1 MRRLI
6 MALLLIA
13 TPAAAAEVV
22 PVPRERPPGIGE
34 KAVPVPKP
42 RLKPRDLVKARSTVE
57 AVAPTQEEETPAP
70 EKPAKRPGKTWPG
83 ASGGWP
89 DGAVAE
95 ARSQCDALLAGM
107 DIDYDRLAPLGKDGG
122 CGAPAPVAVTAID
135 GVSLEPA
142 ATMTCA
148 LAAALHQ
155 WIASDLQPAAK
166 RRLATRVTTI
176 HTASSYVC
184 RRRNNASSGKLSE
197 HGRANALDMSGF
209 SFAKSKAVAVGGD
222 GWGAS
227 LLGSIGLSGGN
238 SFLNDIRTAAC
249 RHFTTVLGPGSDPYH
264 GDHFHVDVLERRGG
278 YRICK

>member
-6 MALLLIA
+6 MALLLA
-13 TPAAAAEVV
+13 TTPAQAAEIV
-22 PVPRERPPGIGE
+22 PMPRERPPGLGE
-34 KAVPVPKP
+34 KALPVPKP
-42 RLKPRDLVKARSTVE
+42 RLKPRDLMKARSITA
-57 AVAPTQEEETPAP
+57 AVAPAQEEETPAP
-70 EKPAKRPGKTWPG
+70 PKHPGKAWPG

-95 ARSQCDALLAGM
+95 ARSHCDALLAGA
-107 DIDYDRLAPLGKDGG
+107 DIDYDRLEPLGKDGG
-122 CGAPAPVAVTAID
+122 CGAPAPIAVSAID
-135 GVSLEPA
+135 GVALEPA
-142 ATMTCA
+142 ATMTCP
-148 LAAALHQ
+148 LAAALHR
-155 WIASDLQPAAK
+155 WIVSDLQPAAK
-166 RRLATRVTTI
+166 RRLATRVTSI

-222 GWGAS
+222 GWGGS
-227 LLGSIGLSGGN
+227 LLGAIGLSGGN

-249 RHFTTVLGPGSDPYH
+249 THFTTVLGPGSDPYH
-264 GDHFHVDVLERRGG
+264 GDHFHLDVLERRGG